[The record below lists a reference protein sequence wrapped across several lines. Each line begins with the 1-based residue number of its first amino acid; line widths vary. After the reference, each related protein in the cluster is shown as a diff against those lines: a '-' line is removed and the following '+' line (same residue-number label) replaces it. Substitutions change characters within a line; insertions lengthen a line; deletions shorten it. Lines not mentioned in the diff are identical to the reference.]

1 MVNKSSFFRSCFE
14 KNSLVVFLFLFAGMR
29 ALGELFINK
38 TIGGVLVI
46 VRRTL

>member
-1 MVNKSSFFRSCFE
+1 
-14 KNSLVVFLFLFAGMR
+14 MR
-29 ALGELFINK
+29 ALGELFINE